1 MQSKR
6 NMLRTLIALTTV
18 LATFTATAQT
28 TVYITRDADGNP
40 TFSDKKSAGAEIHIV
55 EELPSMTAFPVS
67 TSTRPTR
74 KFEFDTS
81 ERESTYDRLTIISP
95 VDGTTL
101 PQALNGD
108 VQITALL
115 LPELQGADEIV
126 LKDADTEIM
135 RGTETTFALTQLDRG
150 EHRLSVEVVSAEGD
164 TVIRSQTIT
173 LYVQR
178 TSSLSR

>member
-6 NMLRTLIALTTV
+6 NTLRTLIALTTV
-18 LATFTATAQT
+18 LAIFTTTAQT

-40 TFSDKKSAGAEIHIV
+40 TFSDKKSAGAEMHIV
-55 EELPSMTAFPVS
+55 EELPSMPAFPVS

-74 KFEFDTS
+74 KFDTS

-115 LPELQGADEIV
+115 LPELQDTDEIV
-126 LKDADTEIM
+126 LRDAGTEIM